1 MGHDHLRLTDET
13 DIGAVLVDTKSGQL
27 ASQDSVVHFFPYRH
41 E

>member
-1 MGHDHLRLTDET
+1 MDHDHLLLTDET
-13 DIGAVLVDTKSGQL
+13 DIGAILVDTKSGQL